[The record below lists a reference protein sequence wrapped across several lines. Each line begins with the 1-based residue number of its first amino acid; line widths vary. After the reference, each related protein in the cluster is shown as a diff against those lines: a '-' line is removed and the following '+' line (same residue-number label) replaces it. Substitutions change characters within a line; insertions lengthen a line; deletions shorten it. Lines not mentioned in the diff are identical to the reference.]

1 MAQSAATIALVAP
14 RRDTEEARALLHF
27 DLGQATMS
35 MMLAAVDL
43 GVASAHAAVRDEQAA
58 AKALGL
64 PLDHFC
70 KYLIALGHPA
80 RGELRPVSNP
90 DRLPLKEVVR
100 YERWA

>member
-14 RRDTEEARALLHF
+14 RRDTEEARAFLHF

-35 MMLAAVDL
+35 IMLAAVGL
-43 GVASAHAAVRDEQAA
+43 GVASSHAAVRDEQAA
-58 AKALGL
+58 AEVLAL
-64 PLDHFC
+64 PPEYFC
-70 KYLIALGHPA
+70 KYLIALGYPA

-90 DRLPLKEVVR
+90 DRLPLEEVVR